1 MWSVGCILG
10 ELSDGQPLFPGE
22 SEIDQL
28 FTIQKVLG
36 PLPPEQMKLFYNNP
50 RFHGLRVTRSTPNP
64 HDTADPSP
72 PCWSNC
78 CSFPFLPSL
87 STWSSLTFVCLFLP
101 PPLLPLFIF
110 SPCYVSALSA
120 NFFFLFFFYW
130 LSLLCRDWLDHNDSS
145 FIMYPVCSVKEGC
158 DKSSVAGWCCNRPG
172 SSFPFPCLPT
182 LQDIIISLR
191 TAPLWLP
198 DSEYPLIMTLLDNAA
213 F

>member
-87 STWSSLTFVCLFLP
+87 STWSSLTFICLFLP

-120 NFFFLFFFYW
+120 HFFFLFFFSTGWVCCAVTDWITMTHRLSCILYALW
-130 LSLLCRDWLDHNDSS
+130 RKAVISLLSQAGAATDPGRPFLS
-145 FIMYPVCSVKEGC
+145 PVCPRFK
-158 DKSSVAGWCCNRPG
+158 
-172 SSFPFPCLPT
+172 
-182 LQDIIISLR
+182 I
-191 TAPLWLP
+191 
-198 DSEYPLIMTLLDNAA
+198 
-213 F
+213 